1 MDQPRLNTRGSIP
14 TVEFDNTRRNSDHNT
29 GQVLSRSKSPLRNY
43 KDVANNQSNY
53 SHYNQTEN
61 YSNSFSK
68 TQALNQT
75 YQKTSPVYNIT
86 NTEPS
91 LKTAYKPSE
100 IPRKFDGFKRAGSMQ
115 MGNPGEI
122 SKDMIYNFIPPQ
134 NLQTIC
140 NGNITNP
147 LTQSYEKGNSSG
159 VNTLTSAGMSA
170 SSSCKNC
177 RRMEEQE
184 KIMTFSLN
192 QLLNQITDV
201 VDKEKLWRQGNISF
215 ELDNFG
221 WNNDD
226 DQLIDPRIL
235 KKTDSGR
242 LLLEIKRQFVQIR
255 KSFEEHIMDIEN
267 LSKTNLYKDVFLQKE
282 NRLPT
287 QENMNPQMNPAKNLL
302 NSIAEAKQ
310 CVESLRSTVF
320 SEEIPPE
327 IREAIKVK
335 SKQDTEEKNLMR
347 TLMLQLEQSKRERRM
362 LEIELGLQKKGILQS
377 PNGIN
382 TNALKLAIRQIIDEE
397 LRASQKDDLR

>member
-1 MDQPRLNTRGSIP
+1 
-14 TVEFDNTRRNSDHNT
+14 
-29 GQVLSRSKSPLRNY
+29 
-43 KDVANNQSNY
+43 
-53 SHYNQTEN
+53 
-61 YSNSFSK
+61 
-68 TQALNQT
+68 
-75 YQKTSPVYNIT
+75 
-86 NTEPS
+86 
-91 LKTAYKPSE
+91 
-100 IPRKFDGFKRAGSMQ
+100 
-115 MGNPGEI
+115 
-122 SKDMIYNFIPPQ
+122 
-134 NLQTIC
+134 
-140 NGNITNP
+140 
-147 LTQSYEKGNSSG
+147 
-159 VNTLTSAGMSA
+159 
-170 SSSCKNC
+170 
-177 RRMEEQE
+177 
-184 KIMTFSLN
+184 
-192 QLLNQITDV
+192 
-201 VDKEKLWRQGNISF
+201 
-215 ELDNFG
+215 
-221 WNNDD
+221 
-226 DQLIDPRIL
+226 
-235 KKTDSGR
+235 
-242 LLLEIKRQFVQIR
+242 
-255 KSFEEHIMDIEN
+255 MDIEN

>member
-1 MDQPRLNTRGSIP
+1 MEQPRLNTRGSIP

-29 GQVLSRSKSPLRNY
+29 GQVISRSKSPLRNY
-43 KDVANNQSNY
+43 KDVANNQPSY
-53 SHYNQTEN
+53 SHYNQTESS

-68 TQALNQT
+68 TQASNQN

-91 LKTAYKPSE
+91 LKTAYKPSDV
-100 IPRKFDGFKRAGSMQ
+100 PRKFDGFKRAGSMQ

-140 NGNITNP
+140 NGNIANP
-147 LTQSYEKGNSSG
+147 LTQSYEKVTSSG
-159 VNTLTSAGMSA
+159 VNTLTSAGVSA
-170 SSSCKNC
+170 SSYCKNC
-177 RRMEEQE
+177 KRMEDQE

-201 VDKEKLWRQGNISF
+201 ADKEKLWRQGNISF
-215 ELDNFG
+215 EIDNFG
-221 WNNDD
+221 WNNED

-242 LLLEIKRQFVQIR
+242 ILLEIKKQFSQIR

-267 LSKTNLYKDVFLQKE
+267 LSKTNLYKDAFVQKE
-282 NRLPT
+282 NRMPT
-287 QENMNPQMNPAKNLL
+287 QTDQQMSNPAKNLL
-302 NSIAEAKQ
+302 TSIAEAKQ

-327 IREAIKVK
+327 IRDAIKAK
-335 SKQDTEEKNLMR
+335 NKQDSEEKNLLR
-347 TLMLQLEQSKRERRM
+347 TLTLQLEQSKRERRM

-382 TNALKLAIRQIIDEE
+382 TNSLKLAIRQIIEDE
-397 LRASQKDDLR
+397 LRASQKDDQR